1 MIQSLWTLCHKLQ
14 EELAMKRKKV
24 IMLLLTAALVCQPVN
39 VFAGAAPDGKTDA
52 SQTAAAQNGAWE
64 AWTEEWETIKNDW
77 TKVSMSPGSDET
89 KMNFAWYSK
98 EGEETGLVY
107 GTASDLSDGV
117 SAEITQ
123 SPAQEGYLSNKVTLE
138 GLKPGTTYYY
148 QVSGKETASFTTDD
162 DTSDFSFIFVG
173 DPQIGSSNEEK
184 AKTPEDIQKPTFLTA
199 QSEAVRNDTFNWNYT
214 LNRAYAKTGNTANFI
229 LSSGDQ
235 IQTNAEKVQDGT
247 ISETEYAGY
256 LSPDLMKKVPVA
268 TTVGNHDADNA
279 NYTYHFNPAN
289 MSELGDNGYVGG
301 DYYFTYGDALFIIL
315 NTQDTNVSEHKQ
327 FIEETVNANKDCK
340 WRIVTLH
347 QDIYGSAE
355 HSNEPEITNLR
366 YSLVPIFEENDV
378 DIVLTGHDHAYSRT
392 KILKGGHSTTGFEY
406 TDDEFDEQLDKD
418 IDVGD
423 STETIYEAPANI
435 SDDTTDPDEQ
445 RYLEYLYSVMD
456 DDAVQE
462 LTENQDTAINPDG
475 IMYLTAGS
483 SSGSK
488 YYDLVPRQQTYIASR
503 WQQDVPTYSVIDVTE
518 NSLTLNTYRTD
529 TDEPIDTQFTIV
541 KSADHS
547 QLTDLISQA
556 ESLSANDYTED
567 SYNVMAQ
574 ALEAAKEVN
583 EDAQATES
591 ELTNAYTALKSAM
604 DALVKVQAP
613 SDKPSGGQDEN
624 QGGNPSGGS
633 QNDTSDP
640 SGSGQN
646 TGNTSSGNTQNTPT
660 KADGVNDKD
669 SLNKA
674 SSGKTVKTG
683 DDANIVI
690 PGIALAAAAIA
701 GGVTIYIRRKRV

>member
-1 MIQSLWTLCHKLQ
+1 MKWKKAAMLI
-14 EELAMKRKKV
+14 LA
-24 IMLLLTAALVCQPVN
+24 AALVCQPMS
-39 VFAGAAPDGKTDA
+39 VFADAAPDGMTDA
-52 SQTAAAQNGAWE
+52 SQTEAAQNGAWE
-64 AWTEEWETIKNDW
+64 TWSQEWETIKDDW
-77 TKVSMSPGSDET
+77 TQVSMSPGADET

-107 GTASDLSDGV
+107 GTSSDLSDGQ

-123 SPAQEGYLSNKVTLE
+123 TSAQEGYLSNKTTLE
-138 GLKPGTTYYY
+138 NLQPSTTYYY
-148 QVSGKETASFTTDD
+148 QVEGKEIESFTTDD

-214 LNRAYAKTGNTANFI
+214 LNRAYSRTGNSAGFI

-235 IQTNAEKVQDGT
+235 IQTNAEKVEDGT
-247 ISETEYAGY
+247 VSEMEYAGY
-256 LSPDLMKKVPVA
+256 LSPDIMKSVPVA

-279 NYTYHFNPAN
+279 NYTYHFNTAN
-289 MSELGDNGYVGG
+289 LSSLGDNGYVGG

-327 FIEETVNANKDCK
+327 FIEDTVAANPECK

-392 KILKGGHSTTGFEY
+392 KILKGGQSTTEFEY

-418 IDVGD
+418 VDVGD
-423 STETIYEAPANI
+423 STETRYEAPANI
-435 SDDTTDPDEQ
+435 QDDTTDPAEQ

-456 DDAVQE
+456 DEAVQE
-462 LTENQDTAINPDG
+462 LTENQDVAVNPDG

-503 WQQDVPTYSVIDVTE
+503 WQMDVPTYSVIDLTE
-518 NSLTLNTYRTD
+518 TTLTVNTYRTD
-529 TDEPIDTQFTIV
+529 TDEPIDSQFMIV

-547 QLTDLISQA
+547 
-556 ESLSANDYTED
+556 
-567 SYNVMAQ
+567 
-574 ALEAAKEVN
+574 
-583 EDAQATES
+583 
-591 ELTNAYTALKSAM
+591 
-604 DALVKVQAP
+604 
-613 SDKPSGGQDEN
+613 
-624 QGGNPSGGS
+624 
-633 QNDTSDP
+633 
-640 SGSGQN
+640 
-646 TGNTSSGNTQNTPT
+646 
-660 KADGVNDKD
+660 
-669 SLNKA
+669 
-674 SSGKTVKTG
+674 
-683 DDANIVI
+683 
-690 PGIALAAAAIA
+690 
-701 GGVTIYIRRKRV
+701 

>member
-1 MIQSLWTLCHKLQ
+1 
-14 EELAMKRKKV
+14 MKRKKV
-24 IMLLLTAALVCQPVN
+24 VMLIMAAALVCQPIT
-39 VFAGAAPDGKTDA
+39 ALADAAPDGKTDA

-64 AWTEEWETIKNDW
+64 EWTQEWETVKDDW
-77 TKVSMSPGSDET
+77 TQVSMSPGADET
-89 KMNFAWYSK
+89 KMNFAWYSP
-98 EGEETGLVY
+98 EDEETGFIY
-107 GTASDLSDGV
+107 GTSSDLSDG
-117 SAEITQ
+117 Q
-123 SPAQEGYLSNKVTLE
+123 NAQISQTGAQPGYLSNKVILE
-138 GLKPGTTYYY
+138 NLQPGTTYYY
-148 QVSGKETASFTTDD
+148 QVAGKEIESFTTDN
-162 DTSDFSFIFVG
+162 DTSDFSFVFVG

-184 AKTPEDIQKPTFLTA
+184 AKSPEDIQKPTFLTA

-214 LNRAYAKTGNTANFI
+214 LERAYAKTGGMASFI

-235 IQTNAEKVQDGT
+235 IQTNAEKVGDNT
-247 ISETEYAGY
+247 ISEMEYAGY
-256 LSPDLMKKVPVA
+256 LSPDIMQNVPVA

-279 NYTYHFNPAN
+279 NYTYHFNTAN
-289 MSELGDNGYVGG
+289 MSTLGDNGYVGG

-315 NTQDTNVSEHKQ
+315 NTQDTNVAEHKQ
-327 FIEETVNANKDCK
+327 FIEETVAANPECK

-392 KILKGGHSTTGFEY
+392 KLLKGGHSTTEFEY

-423 STETIYEAPANI
+423 STETLYEAPGNI

-456 DDAVQE
+456 DEAVQE
-462 LTENQDTAINPDG
+462 LTENQDIAVNPDG

-518 NSLTLNTYRTD
+518 TSLTLNTYRTD

-547 QLTDLISQA
+547 QLADLISQA
-556 ESLSANDYTED
+556 EALSADDYTAD
-567 SYNVMAQ
+567 SYSVLQQ
-574 ALEAAKEVN
+574 ALEAAKTVN
-583 EDAQATES
+583 DNAQATTS
-591 ELTNAYTALKSAM
+591 ELTNAYTALQSAM
-604 DALVKVQAP
+604 DALVE
-613 SDKPSGGQDEN
+613 KPAENPDGGQGGTENPDGN
-624 QGGNPSGGS
+624 QGGTENPDGNQGGTTGE
-633 QNDTSDP
+633 NPD
-640 SGSGQN
+640 GNQN
-646 TGNTSSGNTQNTPT
+646 TTTGNQNNQST
-660 KADGVNDKD
+660 AAGVNDKT
-669 SLNKA
+669 SMNKT
-674 SSGKTVKTG
+674 SSAQPVKTG
-683 DDANIVI
+683 DYTNVVI
-690 PGIALAAAAIA
+690 PAAALAAAAVA
-701 GGVTIYIRRKRV
+701 GGTAIYMRRKRS